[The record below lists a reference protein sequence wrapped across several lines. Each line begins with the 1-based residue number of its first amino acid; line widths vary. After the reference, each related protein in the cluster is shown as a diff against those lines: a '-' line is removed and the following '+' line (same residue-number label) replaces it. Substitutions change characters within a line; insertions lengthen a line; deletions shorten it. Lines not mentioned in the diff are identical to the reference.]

1 MLNICVIYAVSTGP
15 QQILANANAQ
25 QQPSVVAVHP
35 ASQHQTQPQV
45 RVQLNNTQQPR
56 PDMNGPHQGKSLTV
70 TLGLKK

>member
-70 TLGLKK
+70 T